1 MPRTLPKTEGARDGG
16 GGEPVSE
23 IIKDRSVVLK
33 TYPYGES
40 SVVAVVLTRS
50 HGKVRLLAKG
60 ARSSRSALQ
69 GSLRTGNV
77 SEIVFY
83 SRPDRGLQ
91 LLKEIGIVETFEAGG
106 GDLERLCLFQA
117 GLEIVDRSV
126 VERSADE
133 RAFDLIERFM
143 RLLPAAS
150 DPWALFFALEI
161 DVLKLAGSFPS
172 TAACASCR
180 RSLDGSAFGIEA
192 ASGLVSCAS
201 CGSAKGRM
209 LSIAASALVR
219 RMDTLGLEGAGGER
233 LDRSERKEIGEL
245 VHRFFVSHVEGY
257 RLPYAL
263 RLCKGV
269 NGQ

>member
-1 MPRTLPKTEGARDGG
+1 M
-16 GGEPVSE
+16 SE
-23 IIKDRSVVLK
+23 IIKDRSIVLR

-40 SVVAVVLTRS
+40 SAVAVVLTRS
-50 HGKVRLLAKG
+50 HGKLRLLAKG

-83 SRPDRGLQ
+83 FRQERGLQ
-91 LLKEIGIVETFEAGG
+91 LLKEMGTVESFDAGA

-126 VERSADE
+126 FDRSADE
-133 RAFDLIERFM
+133 RIFDLIERYM

-150 DPWALFFALEI
+150 DPWALFYALEI

-172 TAACASCR
+172 TASCSRCAAPLENAALS
-180 RSLDGSAFGIEA
+180 IEA
-192 ASGLVSCAS
+192 ASGLVCCPA
-201 CGSAKGRM
+201 CGGPKGRS
-209 LSIAASALVR
+209 LSGGASALIR
-219 RMDTLGLEGAGGER
+219 RMDALGLEGVRGARMDRGER
-233 LDRSERKEIGEL
+233 REIGEII
-245 VHRFFVSHVEGY
+245 HRLFVSHVEGY
-257 RLPYAL
+257 RLPHSL

>member
-1 MPRTLPKTEGARDGG
+1 M
-16 GGEPVSE
+16 SE
-23 IIKDRSVVLK
+23 IIKDRSIVLK

-50 HGKVRLLAKG
+50 HGKMRMIAKG

-83 SRPDRGLQ
+83 FRPDRGLQ
-91 LLKEIGIVETFEAGG
+91 LLKEMETVETFEAGS

-117 GLEIVDRSV
+117 GLEIVDRSIV
-126 VERSADE
+126 DRSSDE
-133 RAFDLIERFM
+133 RAFDLMERFM
-143 RLLPAAS
+143 RMLPAAS

-161 DVLKLAGSFPS
+161 DVLKLAGVFPS

-180 RSLDGSAFGIEA
+180 RSLEGSAFAIEA
-192 ASGLVSCAS
+192 ASGFVSCAS
-201 CGSAKGRM
+201 CGSAKGRL
-209 LSIAASALVR
+209 LSGAASALVR
-219 RMDTLGLEGAGGER
+219 RVDALGLEGAGGGK

-245 VHRFFVSHVEGY
+245 IHRFFVSHVEGY
-257 RLPYAL
+257 RLPHAL

>member
-1 MPRTLPKTEGARDGG
+1 M
-16 GGEPVSE
+16 SE
-23 IIKDRSVVLK
+23 IIKDRAVVFK

-40 SVVAVVLTRS
+40 SAVAAVLTRS

-60 ARSSRSALQ
+60 ARNSRSALQ
-69 GSLRTGNV
+69 GSLRTGSV

-83 SRPDRGLQ
+83 FRPDRGLQ
-91 LLKEIGIVETFEAGG
+91 LLKEMGTVETFEAGS

-126 VERSADE
+126 VDRSADE

-143 RLLPAAS
+143 RLLPAAA

-172 TAACASCR
+172 TAACACCR
-180 RSLDGSAFGIEA
+180 RSLEGSSFAIEA
-192 ASGLVSCAS
+192 ASGLVSCAT
-201 CGSAKGRM
+201 CASAKGRV

-219 RMDTLGLEGAGGER
+219 RMDALGLDGAGGEK
-233 LDRSERKEIGEL
+233 LDRSERREIGQL
-245 VHRFFVSHVEGY
+245 IHRFFVSHMEGY

>member
-1 MPRTLPKTEGARDGG
+1 
-16 GGEPVSE
+16 VSE
-23 IIKDRSVVLK
+23 IIKDRSIVLK

-60 ARSSRSALQ
+60 ARRCRSALQ

-83 SRPDRGLQ
+83 FRPDRGLQ
-91 LLKEIGIVETFEAGG
+91 LLKEMGTVETFEAGR

-126 VERSADE
+126 LDRSADE

-143 RLLPAAS
+143 RLLSAAP

-172 TAACASCR
+172 TAACACCR
-180 RSLDGSAFGIEA
+180 KSLEGSAFAVEA
-192 ASGLVSCAS
+192 ASGFVSCPS
-201 CGSAKGRM
+201 CGSAKGRA
-209 LSIAASALVR
+209 LSPAASARVR
-219 RMDTLGLEGAGGER
+219 RMDALGLEGAGGER
-233 LDRSERKEIGEL
+233 LGRSERKEIGEL
-245 VHRFFVSHVEGY
+245 IHRFLVSHMEGY
-257 RLPYAL
+257 RLPNAL

>member
-1 MPRTLPKTEGARDGG
+1 M
-16 GGEPVSE
+16 SE
-23 IIKDRSVVLK
+23 IIKDRSIVLK

-40 SVVAVVLTRS
+40 SAIAVVLTRS

-60 ARSSRSALQ
+60 ARSFRSALQ

-77 SEIVFY
+77 SEIIFY
-83 SRPDRGLQ
+83 FRPDRGLQ
-91 LLKEIGIVETFEAGG
+91 LLKEMGTVEAFEAG

-126 VERSADE
+126 VDRSADE

-143 RLLPAAS
+143 RLLPAAA

-161 DVLKLAGSFPS
+161 DVLKAAGLFPS
-172 TAACASCR
+172 IAACARCR
-180 RSLDGSAFGIEA
+180 RSLENEAFAIEA
-192 ASGLVSCAS
+192 ASGFVSCAS
-201 CGSAKGRM
+201 CGNEKGRR
-209 LSIAASALVR
+209 LSNAASAFVR
-219 RMDTLGLEGAGGER
+219 RTDAVGLEGTGGER
-233 LDRSERKEIGEL
+233 LDRSERKEVGEL
-245 VHRFFVSHVEGY
+245 IHRFFVGHVEGY
-257 RLPYAL
+257 RLPHAL

>member
-1 MPRTLPKTEGARDGG
+1 
-16 GGEPVSE
+16 VSE

-40 SVVAVVLTRS
+40 SAVAVVLTRS

-69 GSLRTGNV
+69 GSMRTGNV

-91 LLKEIGIVETFEAGG
+91 LLKEMGTVETFDAAS

-161 DVLKLAGSFPS
+161 VVLKLAGLFPS
-172 TAACASCR
+172 TAACACCR
-180 RSLDGSAFGIEA
+180 RSLESEAFSIEA
-192 ASGLVSCAS
+192 ASGFVSCAS

-209 LSIAASALVR
+209 LSSAASAFVH
-219 RMDTLGLEGAGGER
+219 RMDALGLEGAGGEK
-233 LDRSERKEIGEL
+233 LERSERREIGEL
-245 VHRFFVSHVEGY
+245 IHRFFVSHVEGY

>member
-1 MPRTLPKTEGARDGG
+1 
-16 GGEPVSE
+16 VSE
-23 IIKDRSVVLK
+23 IIKDRAVVLK

-40 SVVAVVLTRS
+40 SVVAVVLTRA

-60 ARSSRSALQ
+60 ARGPRSALQ
-69 GSLRTGNV
+69 GTLRTGNV

-83 SRPDRGLQ
+83 FRPDRGLQ
-91 LLKEIGIVETFEAGG
+91 LLKEMGTVETFEAER

-117 GLEIVDRSV
+117 GLEVVDRSV

-143 RLLPAAS
+143 RLLPAVS

-172 TAACASCR
+172 TAACACCR
-180 RSLDGSAFGIEA
+180 KSLEGSAFAVEA
-192 ASGLVSCAS
+192 ASGSVTCAS
-201 CGSAKGRM
+201 CGGAKGRL
-209 LSIAASALVR
+209 LSSAASALVR
-219 RMDTLGLEGAGGER
+219 RMDSLGLEGAGGEK
-233 LDRSERKEIGEL
+233 LDRGERKEIGEL
-245 VHRFFVSHVEGY
+245 IHRFFVSHVEGY

>member
-1 MPRTLPKTEGARDGG
+1 M
-16 GGEPVSE
+16 SE
-23 IIKDRSVVLK
+23 IIKDRSIVLK

-40 SVVAVVLTRS
+40 SVVAVMLTRS

-60 ARSSRSALQ
+60 ARKSRSALQ

-83 SRPDRGLQ
+83 FRPERGLQ
-91 LLKEIGIVETFEAGG
+91 LLKEMGTVETFEAGN

-133 RAFDLIERFM
+133 RAFDMIERFM
-143 RLLPAAS
+143 RMLPAAA

-172 TAACASCR
+172 TAACACCGKP
-180 RSLDGSAFGIEA
+180 LADSAFAIEA
-192 ASGLVSCAS
+192 ASGFVSCAS
-201 CGSAKGRM
+201 CGSAKGRA
-209 LSIAASALVR
+209 LSGAASALVR
-219 RMDTLGLEGAGGER
+219 RMDELGLEGAGGAK
-233 LDRSERKEIGEL
+233 LDRSERREIGAL
-245 VHRFFVSHVEGY
+245 IHRFFVSHVEGY

>member
-1 MPRTLPKTEGARDGG
+1 
-16 GGEPVSE
+16 VSE
-23 IIKDRSVVLK
+23 IIKDRAIVLK

-40 SVVAVVLTRS
+40 SVVAVMLARS

-83 SRPDRGLQ
+83 YRPDRGLQ
-91 LLKEIGIVETFEAGG
+91 LLKEMGTVETFEAGN

-133 RAFDLIERFM
+133 RAFDMMERFM
-143 RLLPAAS
+143 RMLPAAS

-172 TAACASCR
+172 TAACARCR
-180 RSLDGSAFGIEA
+180 KSLEGSAFAIEA
-192 ASGLVSCAS
+192 ASGFVSCAS
-201 CGSAKGRM
+201 CGSAKGRT
-209 LSIAASALVR
+209 LSSAASALVR
-219 RMDTLGLEGAGGER
+219 RMDALGLEGSGGEKM
-233 LDRSERKEIGEL
+233 DRSERREIGEL
-245 VHRFFVSHVEGY
+245 IHRFFVSHVEGY

>member
-1 MPRTLPKTEGARDGG
+1 M
-16 GGEPVSE
+16 SE
-23 IIKDRSVVLK
+23 IVKDRSVVLK
-33 TYPYGES
+33 AYPYGES
-40 SVVAVVLTRS
+40 SVVAVMLTRS

-77 SEIVFY
+77 SDIVFY

-91 LLKEIGIVETFEAGG
+91 LLKEMGTVETFEAGS

-117 GLEIVDRSV
+117 GLEIIDRSV
-126 VERSADE
+126 VDRSADE
-133 RAFDLIERFM
+133 RVFDLIERFM

-172 TAACASCR
+172 TAACACCR
-180 RSLDGSAFGIEA
+180 RSLADEAFAVEA
-192 ASGLVSCAS
+192 ASGFLGCAS
-201 CGSAKGRM
+201 CGSAKARV
-209 LSIAASALVR
+209 LSITASALVR
-219 RMDTLGLEGAGGER
+219 RMDALGLEGVGGET

-245 VHRFFVSHVEGY
+245 IHRFFVSHVEGY

-263 RLCKGV
+263 RLCKEV

>member
-1 MPRTLPKTEGARDGG
+1 
-16 GGEPVSE
+16 VSE
-23 IIKDRSVVLK
+23 IVKDRSIVLK

-40 SVVAVVLTRS
+40 SVIAVLLTRS

-60 ARSSRSALQ
+60 ARRSRSALQ
-69 GSLRTGNV
+69 GSLRTGNA

-83 SRPDRGLQ
+83 FRPDRGLH
-91 LLKEIGIVETFEAGG
+91 LLKEIGTVETFEAGG

-117 GLEIVDRSV
+117 GLEIVDRSIV
-126 VERSADE
+126 DRSADE

-143 RLLPAAS
+143 RLLPGAF

-172 TAACASCR
+172 TAACARCR
-180 RSLDGSAFGIEA
+180 RSLESEAFGIEA
-192 ASGLVSCAS
+192 ASGFVSCAS
-201 CGSAKGRM
+201 CGSAKGRV
-209 LSIAASALVR
+209 LSGAASARVR
-219 RMDTLGLEGAGGER
+219 RMDELGLEGAGGEK
-233 LDRSERKEIGEL
+233 LARSERKEIGEL
-245 VHRFFVSHVEGY
+245 IHRLLVSHMEGY

>member
-1 MPRTLPKTEGARDGG
+1 MGPKAEGGHDGG

-33 TYPYGES
+33 AYPYGES
-40 SVVAVVLTRS
+40 SVVAVMLTRT

-83 SRPDRGLQ
+83 FRPDRGLQ
-91 LLKEIGIVETFEAGG
+91 LLKEIGTVETFEAES

-117 GLEIVDRSV
+117 GLEIIDRSV
-126 VERSADE
+126 VDRSADE

-143 RLLPAAS
+143 TLLPAAP

-172 TAACASCR
+172 TAGCACCGKSIA
-180 RSLDGSAFGIEA
+180 DEAIAIDA
-192 ASGLVSCAS
+192 ASGYVSCAS
-201 CGSAKGRM
+201 CGSAKGRV
-209 LSIAASALVR
+209 LSSAASALIH
-219 RMDTLGLEGAGGER
+219 RMDARGLEGACGEKLER
-233 LDRSERKEIGEL
+233 RERKEIGEL
-245 VHRFFVSHVEGY
+245 LHRFFASHVEGY